1 MSEQAH
7 QNLVDSNS
15 RLLEKTLF
23 EFACIALSS
32 VMCFAA
38 IQVFVVYGVYT
49 VIFIELGIALISM
62 FLFYFSR
69 YRNNYR
75 LAKIPFI
82 LLILAAAVYFWVN
95 SSYFYPPV
103 AIGVVGVLII
113 FIILI
118 PYKLRYFSLSFSILF
133 LLGLVMLAQYKK
145 PSPYMTDGEVTST
158 ITYSVISISI
168 IFLIWILKV
177 EFDRERKKTGDQ
189 NKELEYLNDVNKISI
204 IDKDNIINE
213 LRSTRDQ
220 LIESEKLA
228 SIGKLTAGLA
238 HELNNPLNYIG
249 GIVNPVKRDIDDL
262 KKFIDPKHK
271 KESDELLEEI
281 YSLLNNVSIGTK
293 KASTIIDNLVRM
305 APSNAVVSPVDFSK
319 TDINEVIRSTVYVM
333 EKSNLDVRFNQYLE
347 KDIYISGNPV
357 ELNQVFVGLI
367 QNSIQAVAPPNKP
380 IIEIRTKTRDK
391 SVIISFSDNGIGI
404 NKTDQNRVFE
414 PFYTT
419 KNPGEGTGLGLF
431 IAYSIIKKHSGEI
444 KIESDPGLG
453 TTVTLF
459 LPRF

>member
-1 MSEQAH
+1 MSQQPL
-7 QNLVDSNS
+7 QNLNEAASNY
-15 RLLEKTLF
+15 LEKRLF
-23 EFACIALSS
+23 EFACIALTS
-32 VMCFAA
+32 VMCFNAL
-38 IQVFVVYGVYT
+38 QVLFVYGIYKI
-49 VIFIELGIALISM
+49 IFIELGIALISI
-62 FLFYFSR
+62 FLFYLSR
-69 YRNNYR
+69 FRDNYR
-75 LAKIPFI
+75 FARLPFI
-82 LLILAAAVYFWVN
+82 LLILAAAAYFWSN
-95 SSYFYPPV
+95 SRYFYPPI

-113 FIILI
+113 FIILN
-118 PYKLRYFSLSFSILF
+118 PYKLRYFSISFSTLF
-133 LLGLVMLAQYKK
+133 LIGLVLLAQYKN
-145 PSPYMTDGEVTST
+145 PSPYLEDGEVTAPVT
-158 ITYSVISISI
+158 FSVISISI
-168 IFLIWILKV
+168 LFLIWILKV
-177 EFDRERKKTGDQ
+177 EFDKERKKTGKQ
-189 NKELEYLNDVNKISI
+189 NKELEILNNAYKISNNE
-204 IDKDNIINE
+204 KDNIINE

-262 KKFIDPKHK
+262 KKLLDPIHK

-281 YSLLNNVSIGTK
+281 YALLNNVSIGTK
-293 KASTIIDNLVRM
+293 KASTIIENLVKM
-305 APSNAVVSPVDFSK
+305 APSNAMVSPVDFSK
-319 TDINEVIRSTVYVM
+319 TDINEVIRSTVYII

-347 KDIYISGNPV
+347 KDIFISGNPV

-367 QNSIQAVAPPNKP
+367 QNSIQAVLPPNKP
-380 IIEIRTKTRDK
+380 IIEIRTTTRDK

-444 KIESDPGLG
+444 KLESDPGLG